1 MQQQLAGALIFLAT
15 TTSAQVVKPN
25 FSGMWKV
32 TGSSANVKSV
42 MQLEQTSTTLEMR
55 PVMDGGAVAK
65 WIAYPIDGTETAE
78 RLGNA
83 TFFRSGHWEGT
94 TLILESR
101 KNLYRKGLTTR
112 EVISLS
118 EDGRLMKTGFHVIGG
133 DPRHDYEM
141 TSERVPDVDPS
152 VNATPKP

>member
-1 MQQQLAGALIFLAT
+1 MQQRLAGALIFLAT
-15 TTSAQVVKPN
+15 IASAQDVKPN
-25 FSGMWKV
+25 FSGTWKV
-32 TGSSANVKSV
+32 TGSSPNVKTV
-42 MQLEQTSTTLEMR
+42 MQFEQTSTTLEMR
-55 PVMDGGAVAK
+55 PVLDSGHVAK

-78 RLGNA
+78 KLGNA

-94 TLILESR
+94 TLVLDSR

-133 DPRHDYEM
+133 DPRHDHEM
-141 TSERVPDVDPS
+141 TSERVP
-152 VNATPKP
+152 KP